1 LFYFITNVI
10 KKRYIAKTKT
20 LFGMGLPIY
29 EINTEDALGI
39 DEVAFTSNPAIKVK
53 GLAFNSHK
61 RLFFSDDVKMRV
73 TAPAMMPMEIY
84 RNQDGEEFYVK
95 FTDEQIELIFK
106 DLMKRTREGNLFNFE
121 HDKGKKVDAYILE
134 AWIVENE
141 ATDKANTLYNLDVP
155 KGTIMLTTQIENE
168 ADYKE
173 IIDNGRVGYS
183 IGGKFNLKEQQFNNQ
198 MNMSEMKEG
207 EKFIFKDGQ
216 LVRFE
221 EVEETT
227 EASTEEE
234 PKEEAKEEVELAEEE
249 APAEPAE
256 EPTKEEAPPAL
267 TEDVVAKM
275 IDEKVNEVLNVIAE
289 IKAQIEG
296 EKTEAVQEEEEEEQ
310 VQLSAIERLIKL
322 NQQVNNRK

>member
-1 LFYFITNVI
+1 
-10 KKRYIAKTKT
+10 
-20 LFGMGLPIY
+20 MGLPIY
-29 EINTEDALGI
+29 EIDTEDALGI
-39 DEVAFTSNPAIKVK
+39 DEVAFTSDPAIKIK

-73 TAPAMMPMEIY
+73 TAPVMMPMEIY
-84 RNQDGEEFYVK
+84 RNQDGEKFYVK
-95 FTDEQIELIFK
+95 FTDKQIELIFK

-141 ATDKANTLYNLDVP
+141 AIDKANTLYNLDVT

-173 IIDNGRVGYS
+173 IIDKDRVGYS
-183 IGGKFNLKEQQFNNQ
+183 IGGKFNLKKQQFNNK

-227 EASTEEE
+227 EEVVEASTEEE
-234 PKEEAKEEVELAEEE
+234 PKEEAKEDVELAEEE
-249 APAEPAE
+249 APAE
-256 EPTKEEAPPAL
+256 EPTKEEAPAAL

>member
-1 LFYFITNVI
+1 
-10 KKRYIAKTKT
+10 
-20 LFGMGLPIY
+20 MGLPIY

>member
-1 LFYFITNVI
+1 
-10 KKRYIAKTKT
+10 
-20 LFGMGLPIY
+20 MGLPIY

-234 PKEEAKEEVELAEEE
+234 PKEETKEEVELAEEE

>member
-1 LFYFITNVI
+1 
-10 KKRYIAKTKT
+10 
-20 LFGMGLPIY
+20 MGLPIY

-227 EASTEEE
+227 KEVVEASTEEE

-256 EPTKEEAPPAL
+256 EPTKEKAPPAL

>member
-1 LFYFITNVI
+1 
-10 KKRYIAKTKT
+10 
-20 LFGMGLPIY
+20 MGLPIY

-221 EVEETT
+221 EVEEPTK
-227 EASTEEE
+227 EE
-234 PKEEAKEEVELAEEE
+234 PKEEAKEDVELAEEE